1 MMTGN
6 YKRKHTKSFLAAT
19 CLFFV
24 GLLTGFGQLTD
35 DFTDGDFTN
44 TPTWSGDVGLFTITS
59 GELNSQSPGA
69 ATYYLSTAS
78 TLASD
83 AQWEFYVDLQL
94 STSGANFVD
103 VYLMSDATDLN
114 TASNGY
120 FVRLGGTADEISL
133 YSIIAGTASV
143 IIDGVDGLI
152 NSSSSNPFNI
162 RVTRDVSNLWNLAYD
177 DGATGSFISAGT
189 VTDASVN
196 SSSFFGVLIEQSSAA
211 SPVNSHFFD
220 NFIVGNIPVD
230 LTPPSVN
237 SVSVISIT
245 QLDVLF
251 SEIID
256 QATAETT
263 SNYSASSGL
272 GNPINATQDVTN
284 PALVH
289 LTFPT
294 QFINAQVDTLTAQN
308 IEDPSGNM
316 MVTEAQTF
324 MYFVPAT
331 PSYRDVV
338 INEIFAD
345 PTPQLGLPAADFIEL
360 YNASDS
366 VFDLNGW
373 VFSDAANSEALGTYL
388 LLPGEYVVIAD
399 DNYTFDF
406 SVYANVL
413 FVASFPALNISGDD
427 LTLQDNLLNTI
438 DQLSYS
444 DSWYQDA
451 IKDDGGYSLEQINP
465 TIPCVNSSNWIGA
478 NLTAYGT
485 PGTQNSVYDGTPD
498 GITPSLI
505 SSDVLSAT
513 TVDICFDETLDTS
526 NIYLSQFSCSGGI
539 TIASLLVNPSANCIS
554 LALTPAIDTG
564 IVYTLTLNGM
574 GDCSGNLV
582 SNGTTAIILPH
593 TGAQGNLII
602 NEILFN
608 PFTGGDDFVEIYNN
622 SDKYIDLYNWKL
634 ANWEDG
640 IIDNFKTI
648 TTHRLM
654 SPGDYIVL
662 TKDSADIQS
671 YYLNSILGNFVE
683 MASLPTYSNDSGTV
697 FLVLPDLDSSV
708 CDYFSYDEELQ
719 FGLINNPDGIS
730 LERIDFDRGTNESTN
745 WHSAAESVGWATP
758 GLENSQYYPGQLT
771 NDAVSVE
778 PEIFSPDND
787 GVDDILNINYT
798 MSNPGF
804 VGNVT
809 IFDAN
814 GRIIRSLV
822 QNELLAAA
830 GTVSWDGLNNK
841 REKARIGMYIVYFE
855 VFDLEGNVSG
865 VKKTCVVASKFN

>member
-1 MMTGN
+1 MMGD
-6 YKRKHTKSFLAAT
+6 YKRKHTKSFLATT

-24 GLLTGFGQLTD
+24 GLLTGFAQLTD
-35 DFTDGDFTN
+35 NFTDGDFTN
-44 TPTWSGDVGLFTITS
+44 SPSWNGDGGLFTIAS

-69 ATYYLSTAS
+69 ATYYLSTPSA
-78 TLASD
+78 LASD
-83 AQWEFYVDLQL
+83 AQWEFFIDLQFA
-94 STSGANFVD
+94 TSGANFVD

-114 TASNGY
+114 TTSNGY
-120 FVRLGGTADEISL
+120 FIRLGGTSDEISL
-133 YSIIAGTASV
+133 YSMVGGASTI

-189 VTDASVN
+189 VTDASIN

-211 SPVNSHFFD
+211 SAVNGHFFD

-230 LTPPSVN
+230 LTPPNIN
-237 SVSVISIT
+237 SVAVVSIT

-251 SEIID
+251 SEPVN
-256 QATAETT
+256 QTTAEAS
-263 SNYSASSGL
+263 SNYFASSGL
-272 GNPINATQDVTN
+272 GNPTTAVQDGSN
-284 PALVH
+284 PALIH

-294 QFINAQVDTLTAQN
+294 PFTNGQVDTLTIQN
-308 IEDPSGNM
+308 IEDLSVNTM
-316 MVTEAQTF
+316 ITETQTF
-324 MYFVPAT
+324 MYFVSAI

-366 VFDLNGW
+366 IFDLNGW
-373 VFSDAANSEALGTYL
+373 VFSDAAASEALGTYI

-406 SVYANVL
+406 SVYPNVL

-427 LTLQDNLLNTI
+427 LTLQDNLSNTI
-438 DQLSYS
+438 DQVSYS

-465 TIPCVNSSNWIGA
+465 TIPCVNSSNWTGA
-478 NLTAYGT
+478 NITAYGT
-485 PGTQNSVYDGTPD
+485 PGTINSVYDGTPD
-498 GITPSLI
+498 VTSPSIIT
-505 SSDVLSAT
+505 SDVLSAT
-513 TVDICFDETLDTS
+513 TVDLCFDETIDTS
-526 NIYLSQFSCSGGI
+526 NIVLSQFSCSGGI
-539 TIASLLVNPSANCIS
+539 TVTNLIIYPSANCIS
-554 LALTPAIDTG
+554 LTLSPVIDTG

-582 SNGTTAIILPH
+582 SNSTTQIILPH
-593 TGAQGNLII
+593 TGAIGDLII
-602 NEILFN
+602 NEVLFN

-622 SDKYIDLYNWKL
+622 SEKYLDLYNWKL
-634 ANWEDG
+634 ANWDDG
-640 IIDNFKTI
+640 IIDNFKAITI
-648 TTHRLM
+648 HKLM
-654 SPGDYIVL
+654 RPGDYIVL
-662 TKDSADIQS
+662 TKDSSDIQS
-671 YYLNSILGNFVE
+671 NYLNAIFGNFVQL
-683 MASLPTYSNDSGTV
+683 ASLPTYSNDSGTV
-697 FLVLPDLDSSV
+697 YLILPDLDSTV
-708 CDYFSYDEELQ
+708 CDYFSYDEDLQ

-730 LERIDFDRGTNESTN
+730 LERIDFNRPTNESTN

-758 GLENSQYYPGQLT
+758 GLENSQYYPGQIT
-771 NDAVSVE
+771 SDAVSVE

-787 GVDDILNINYT
+787 GFDDILNINYT

-804 VGNVT
+804 VGSVI

-822 QNELLAAA
+822 QNELLAAT
-830 GTVSWDGLNNK
+830 GTISWDGLNNK